1 MLRFLI
7 FGVGRPCAGLA
18 GIGVYECVGGGDV
31 VHFSVWMDNAFLPL
45 GSFLMV
51 AALCSVGK
59 NLMVQSWWGHGS
71 DVDGS

>member
-1 MLRFLI
+1 
-7 FGVGRPCAGLA
+7 
-18 GIGVYECVGGGDV
+18 
-31 VHFSVWMDNAFLPL
+31 MDNAFLPL